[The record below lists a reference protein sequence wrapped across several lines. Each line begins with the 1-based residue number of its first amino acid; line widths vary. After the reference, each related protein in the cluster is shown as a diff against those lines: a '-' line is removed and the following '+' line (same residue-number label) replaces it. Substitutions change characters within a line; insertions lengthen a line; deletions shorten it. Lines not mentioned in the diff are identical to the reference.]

1 MTDDTSRKGFRM
13 PLNDDI
19 RKTLTDPTPLYFAAG
34 VLDKIR
40 EETPVA
46 IAAVRSADPKEV
58 QAKVT
63 DRAKE
68 TQVRMNRTL
77 GGIDTD
83 IKKMREQAQSLAMQ
97 GLGYA
102 AEYAVKAR
110 ETYGELAERGR
121 GAVQTWRGDD
131 DRPEITVER
140 EPVRV
145 AQPPKQPR
153 NGSPSAKG
161 GAASSTRSGGGTGN
175 TGTAKGTTARS
186 TSAKAAAPKGSTAPK
201 STASQGG
208 AASRSTPSG
217 TSSNGTPS
225 KSTSSNGTSSNSTA
239 SRSTASKSTAPK
251 GKGSG
256 SAGGT
261 TGKSGS

>member
-1 MTDDTSRKGFRM
+1 MTAETSRKGFPM

-40 EETPVA
+40 EEAPGA
-46 IAAVRSADPKEV
+46 IAAVRSTDPKEV

-68 TQVRMNRTL
+68 TQVRVNQAL
-77 GGIDTD
+77 GSIDTD

-110 ETYGELAERGR
+110 EAYGELAERGR
-121 GAVQTWRGDD
+121 GAVQTWRGEGDQ
-131 DRPEITVER
+131 PEITVER

-145 AQPPKQPR
+145 AQPPKQQR
-153 NGSPSAKG
+153 NG
-161 GAASSTRSGGGTGN
+161 ASSARTGTGAGTRAGGGSTNGN
-175 TGTAKGTTARS
+175 SSAANGNAGSAANGNSNQGTAKNTTARS
-186 TSAKAAAPKGSTAPK
+186 TSAKAAAPK
-201 STASQGG
+201 
-208 AASRSTPSG
+208 
-217 TSSNGTPS
+217 
-225 KSTSSNGTSSNSTA
+225 
-239 SRSTASKSTAPK
+239 STASKSANGN
-251 GKGSG
+251 GKAAGGKG
-256 SAGGT
+256 SAGGAAP
-261 TGKSGS
+261 KPGS

>member
-1 MTDDTSRKGFRM
+1 MTADTSRKGFLM

-40 EETPVA
+40 EEAPGA
-46 IAAVRSADPKEV
+46 IAAVRATDPKEV

-68 TQVRMNRTL
+68 TQVRMNEAL
-77 GGIDTD
+77 GSIDTD
-83 IKKMREQAQSLAMQ
+83 IKKLREQAQSLAMQ

-110 ETYGELAERGR
+110 EAYGDLAERGR
-121 GAVQTWRGDD
+121 GAVQTWRGDG

-140 EPVRV
+140 ESVRV

-153 NGSPSAKG
+153 NGSSSARAGTRTGTGAGTATRAGTGTGSSNGAKSANG
-161 GAASSTRSGGGTGN
+161 SGAAKSANGSGSQG
-175 TGTAKGTTARS
+175 AAAGTTARS
-186 TSAKAAAPKGSTAPK
+186 TSAKAAAPKSTAAKNTAAK
-201 STASQGG
+201 SA
-208 AASRSTPSG
+208 
-217 TSSNGTPS
+217 NGNA
-225 KSTSSNGTSSNSTA
+225 KAG
-239 SRSTASKSTAPK
+239 
-251 GKGSG
+251 GKGSTGG
-256 SAGGT
+256 ST
-261 TGKSGS
+261 PKSGS